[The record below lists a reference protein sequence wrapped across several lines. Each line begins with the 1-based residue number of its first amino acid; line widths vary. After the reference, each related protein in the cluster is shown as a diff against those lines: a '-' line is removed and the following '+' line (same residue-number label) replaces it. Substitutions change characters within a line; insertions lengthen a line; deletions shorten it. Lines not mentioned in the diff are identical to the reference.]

1 MSASVIKGYARASS
15 VDELDVLGAVM
26 TIGPSVIMGLTCL
39 YLRQAITANL
49 CFHAFMLFTIL
60 TSGWSLSG
68 SKNRIMHREGS
79 SSSLTTAAFSVEAL
93 PEKAQHRAR
102 RYGFIMFS
110 VGISLYFVCRL
121 LSAPGEY
128 LGVDRLEQRRTLD
141 EFGVDRLDRMLVFS
155 LYFSFL
161 NPWLEEVF
169 WRQVVRWRLRLAAA
183 TVCGKDCHVSR
194 VKSACRHADLM
205 SAVAYSAYHSV
216 IISQLMPAWFNLGVA
231 FPFLAV
237 MAHVLNRVADSDLGV
252 DACVALHAGL
262 DASAAFWILDLRF
275 GFLDGA
281 FP

>member
-1 MSASVIKGYARASS
+1 
-15 VDELDVLGAVM
+15 
-26 TIGPSVIMGLTCL
+26 
-39 YLRQAITANL
+39 
-49 CFHAFMLFTIL
+49 
-60 TSGWSLSG
+60 
-68 SKNRIMHREGS
+68 
-79 SSSLTTAAFSVEAL
+79 
-93 PEKAQHRAR
+93 
-102 RYGFIMFS
+102 
-110 VGISLYFVCRL
+110 
-121 LSAPGEY
+121 
-128 LGVDRLEQRRTLD
+128 
-141 EFGVDRLDRMLVFS
+141 MLVFS

-183 TVCGKDCHVSR
+183 SVCGKDCPQSR
-194 VKSACRHADLM
+194 VKSACRHADVF

-231 FPFLAV
+231 FPFLAGL
-237 MAHVLNRVADSDLGV
+237 AHVLNRVADSPRLGV

>member
-15 VDELDVLGAVM
+15 MEELDVVGSIM

-49 CFHAFMLFTIL
+49 CFHAFMLFAIL

-68 SKNRIMHREGS
+68 PKNRILHREGS
-79 SSSLTTAAFSVEAL
+79 FAEL
-93 PEKAQHRAR
+93 PMPQEKHRAR
-102 RYGFIMFS
+102 RYGFAMFS
-110 VGISLYFVCRL
+110 VGVSLYFVCRF

-128 LGVDRLEQRRTLD
+128 LGVNRLELRQTLD

-183 TVCGKDCHVSR
+183 SVCGKDCPQSR
-194 VKSACRHADLM
+194 VKSACRHADVF

-231 FPFLAV
+231 FPFLAGL
-237 MAHVLNRVADSDLGV
+237 AHVLNRVADSPRLGV